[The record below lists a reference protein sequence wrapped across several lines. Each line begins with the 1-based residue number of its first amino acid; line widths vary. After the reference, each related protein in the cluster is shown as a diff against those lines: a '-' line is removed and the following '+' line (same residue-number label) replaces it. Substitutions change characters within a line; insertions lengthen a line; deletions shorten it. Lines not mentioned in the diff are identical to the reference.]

1 MSDIP
6 LPSVPPPISPAKSVI
21 PPAQGEVIT
30 SSLTGNTYTM
40 GDKIGEG
47 FFGVVYSCVD
57 IWGNDLAAK
66 VLKPTG
72 TYDLVKS
79 SALAEL
85 RKLLILRHPHITYVF
100 DAFEFR

>member
-6 LPSVPPPISPAKSVI
+6 LPSVPPPIPTAKSVI

-72 TYDLVKS
+72 TYDTVRA
-79 SALAEL
+79 SAEAEL
-85 RKLLILRHPHITYVF
+85 QKLLELRHPNITYAY
-100 DAFEFR
+100 DAF